1 MKAEYRR
8 TDTIHLTMSVD
19 EAEKVRTLAQDARDH
34 KDLYW
39 ALNTALNELAQA
51 ERPAPAPVQAEKL
64 AEPGLAC
71 AEPVPMTMPQ
81 VRLACGHFC
90 LEGGQE
96 YAVAVKD
103 GDGISFLSV
112 CMDCQRELL
121 DSGHYLTR
129 TDIEKVLHR
138 DKWSAP

>member
-51 ERPAPAPVQAEKL
+51 ERPAPAPA
-64 AEPGLAC
+64 
-71 AEPVPMTMPQ
+71 PVPAGAEAGPVYT
-81 VRLACGHFC
+81 RLC
-90 LEGGQE
+90 LMCARSRGLDEFSH
-96 YAVAVKD
+96 VAVKD
-103 GDGISFLSV
+103 GEWVSFVWV
-112 CMDCQRELL
+112 CKDCQRELFE
-121 DSGHYLTR
+121 SGHCLTR
-129 TDIEKVLHR
+129 ADIDRVLHR